1 MDSEKLLTSKEYN
14 TVAVKLLTDCMY
26 EYNKKEIDLI
36 LDKLFIMTIK
46 DLDTVLI
53 EDIKKE
59 KKLRE
64 EHINKPITSKPTIT
78 NS

>member
-14 TVAVKLLTDCMY
+14 TVAVKLLSDFSY
-26 EYNKKEIDLI
+26 EYNKKEIDLL

-59 KKLRE
+59 KK
-64 EHINKPITSKPTIT
+64 T
-78 NS
+78 